1 MLPTVSFRTM
11 RFVSAMVVLVCA
23 VMLVTPLS
31 LPAAVSPDRAV
42 VSALIF
48 YGVTVGAYGLLPFV
62 RRGDIFMAAMWLV
75 LAVGV
80 APCVEGEELSPLH
93 MFADRARNRRDP
105 PRGAVANQL
114 RQIFFRLPAQ
124 MLRQFGDDGR
134 ELGVAVDLHVLHD
147 RGLATL
153 DERRQR
159 IRRHRKRHVE
169 LLRVGFAERAQIAV
183 RLHDERQHD
192 RRRRQSRGL
201 ARVRGEALASPRFA
215 GEQMIDGS
223 DKGLGGEGH

>member
-48 YGVTVGAYGLLPFV
+48 YGVTTGAYGLLPFV

-93 MFADRARNRRDP
+93 MFADMAGVLMAAGPIYLARYRQVVQGDTRHGRRRETDK
-105 PRGAVANQL
+105 AAE
-114 RQIFFRLPAQ
+114 PAAA
-124 MLRQFGDDGR
+124 G
-134 ELGVAVDLHVLHD
+134 LGVTSVPA
-147 RGLATL
+147 
-153 DERRQR
+153 
-159 IRRHRKRHVE
+159 
-169 LLRVGFAERAQIAV
+169 
-183 RLHDERQHD
+183 
-192 RRRRQSRGL
+192 
-201 ARVRGEALASPRFA
+201 AS
-215 GEQMIDGS
+215 
-223 DKGLGGEGH
+223 